1 MASQI
6 FNLGKLRF
14 AFQGTYNSST
24 VYQTNDVVKYN
35 NNLYV
40 YINVGANSGRTPTET
55 DFWAK
60 MIDGYTNPS
69 SGTAGQFLQTDG
81 SAFTFANVSQV
92 PSQTGNDGKF
102 LKTNGTIATWSNS
115 FGELGVTGDLTVGV
129 KNSRVV
135 NNKALASNVATLT
148 TSTAHGFTIGES
160 VVVTGVDSTFNGTY
174 TITATPSTTTFSYAK
189 VTAGTINSVVTPV
202 GNATINYPN
211 GELYVGNNAL
221 DDKLNLGANVVNVI
235 TKALTSNVAL
245 MTTETNHGFSP
256 FQFVTIDLT
265 PPDAAFDGTY
275 EILACP
281 TAFQFTFAK
290 TTGNISSQATLGT
303 AEALTGY
310 TNPVAVFSSDAD
322 DYSQIAFRNKNNSS
336 DSSTDFIAYPDN
348 GTDFSGYID
357 MGITSST
364 FSDPEF
370 TITGPND
377 GYIFMT
383 APAGTT
389 GAGNLVLATGDLG
402 SENKII
408 FAAGGLSSNNEQM
421 SITPD
426 QNVHIEIATPS
437 TSSTTGA
444 LTVVGGVGVQ
454 GDMNVE
460 GDMSIVGN
468 LTFGGGATTT
478 DNLAVVAPMI
488 FAGTGNDADAVD
500 EGLVVEYATTVSAV
514 TNTTVNKALTSNVAT
529 LTTASAH
536 TYLVGDIVVVASVDA
551 TFNGTYA
558 ITSVPSS
565 TTFTYA
571 KTASNV
577 SSTAIVSGTTS
588 VSKRRKFAG
597 AVRDASDGVF
607 KVFKDATT
615 KPSTT
620 VNFSEAGLAYGDL
633 QVAAITGSAL
643 TVSGAVSLSGTVDI
657 QEMREQVVTPTI
669 TSNVAACDWSTGN
682 IYYVASPSANFTV
695 ALTNVPTDN
704 NKVMTIN
711 VLVLQ
716 AATGRIPSA
725 LTINGG
731 SAETIKWPLS
741 VTPTPTSTAGK
752 YDIFNFTLFRLGS
765 AWVVLGGSQLGY

>member
-14 AFQGTYNSST
+14 AYQGTYSSST

-60 MIDGYTNPS
+60 MIDGYTDPT

-81 SAFTFANVSQV
+81 SGFVFSTVSQV
-92 PSQTGNDGKF
+92 PTQTGNDGKF

-129 KNSRVV
+129 KNSRDV
-135 NNKALASNVATLT
+135 NNKALTSNVATLT

-160 VVVTGVDSTFNGTY
+160 VVVTSVDATFNGTY

-189 VTAGTINSVVTPV
+189 TATNVASTVVTPV

-211 GELYVGNNAL
+211 GELYVGNNAREDATL
-221 DDKLNLGANVVNVI
+221 LGTNVVDVI
-235 TKALTSNVAL
+235 TKSLTDNVATL
-245 MTTETNHGFSP
+245 TTATNHGFSP
-256 FQFVTIDLT
+256 FQFVTVDLT

-275 EILACP
+275 EITSCP

-310 TNPVAVFSSDAD
+310 TNAAAVFSIDAD
-322 DYSQIAFRNKNNSS
+322 DYAQIAFRNAS
-336 DSSTDFIAYPDN
+336 DAENASTDIILYPDN

-357 MGITSST
+357 MGITSSD

-377 GYIFMT
+377 GYIFVT
-383 APAGTT
+383 APTGTT

-402 SENKII
+402 TQNKII

-426 QNVHIEIATPS
+426 ENVHIEIDTPS

-468 LTFGGGATTT
+468 LTFGGGSTTT
-478 DNLAVVAPMI
+478 DNLAVIAPMV
-488 FAGTGNDADAVD
+488 FTGTGNDADVVD
-500 EGLVVEYATTVSAV
+500 EGLVVEYATTVSPI

-558 ITSVPSS
+558 ITSVPTS

-577 SSTAIVSGTTS
+577 TSTAIVSGTTS

-615 KPSTT
+615 KPTTT
-620 VNFSEAGLAYGDL
+620 VNFAEAGLAYGDL
-633 QVAAITGSAL
+633 QVSGLTAAGT
-643 TVSGAVSLSGTVDI
+643 VSLSGTVDI
-657 QEMREQVVTPTI
+657 QEMRETVVATTI
-669 TSNVAACDWSTGN
+669 TSNSAACDWSAGN
-682 IYYVASPSANFTV
+682 IYWIGTAPSANFTV

-704 NKVMTIN
+704 NKIMTIN
-711 VLVLQ
+711 VFVTQ
-716 AATGRIPSA
+716 GSTGYIPSA
-725 LTINGG
+725 LTIAGTN
-731 SAETIKWPLS
+731 APIKWP
-741 VTPTPTSTAGK
+741 TAAAPTPTSVAGRI
-752 YDIFNFTLFRLGS
+752 DAFTFTLVRLSSAWTVLGS
-765 AWVVLGGSQLGY
+765 ANLNWG